1 MSQQHTLDP
10 TARIVVTGMGAVTPL
25 GLNVEETWAS
35 AVAARSGIRS
45 HCFEQYPQI
54 HASVAGMVS
63 EQFSAK
69 DALDGILPR
78 KEIANYLHRT
88 THFSLAAT
96 LEALQQACL
105 LIPNTGED
113 AREKRLVINA
123 AVIDP
128 TAIATIIGT
137 GIGGG
142 EAIGEVQ
149 RGLDAGKEARPKHIL
164 YTLPERVVTPVTK
177 AFGIKGPAYTV
188 VAACATGNIAI
199 TSGVKELMT
208 GDADIAIVGGTEAC
222 NVPVGSSMFDCIH
235 ALDRETDPSRTPR
248 PLDTSAGGFVMGEG
262 AGVLVLERLDHAR
275 RRGATILA
283 EILGYGNSADAF
295 HDTEPSGEGA
305 ERAMRLAVARARAK
319 AADGPIYINLHATA
333 TPTGDPIEMR
343 AVSHVYGDRRA
354 QVAGLSATK
363 SATGHLLGAAGAI
376 EAIFSIQA
384 LRTNTLPP
392 TLHLND
398 PIDEANGWNCVPHEA
413 QSAEIVQAHSNAF
426 GFGGENSTVIFGKV

>member
-1 MSQQHTLDP
+1 VSQYALDP
-10 TARIVVTGMGAVTPL
+10 TTRIVVTGIGAVTPL
-25 GLNVEETWAS
+25 GLTVEETWTN
-35 AVAARSGIRS
+35 AVAGCSGIRS

-63 EQFSAK
+63 ERFSAK
-69 DALDGILPR
+69 DVLDGVLPR

-88 THFSLAAT
+88 TQFSLAAT
-96 LEALQQACL
+96 LEALQQAGL
-105 LIPNTGED
+105 LVANTGED
-113 AREKRLVINA
+113 AKEKRLVIDA
-123 AVIDP
+123 GIVDP

-149 RGLDAGKEARPKHIL
+149 RSLDAGKEARPKHIL

-199 TSGVKELMT
+199 TSGIKELLT
-208 GDADIAIVGGTEAC
+208 GDADVAIVGGTEAC

-235 ALDRETDPSRTPR
+235 ALDREPNPAHTPR
-248 PLDTSAGGFVMGEG
+248 PLDKSAGGFVMGEG

-275 RRGATILA
+275 RRSATVLA
-283 EILGYGNSADAF
+283 EVLGYGNSADAF

-305 ERAMRLAVARARAK
+305 ERAMRLAVARARTK

-343 AVSHVYGDRRA
+343 SVASVYGERRD

-363 SATGHLLGAAGAI
+363 SATGHLLGAAGAV

-384 LRTNTLPP
+384 LRTQTLPP
-392 TLHLND
+392 TLHLED
-398 PIDEANGWNCVPHEA
+398 PIDEARGWNCIPREA
-413 QSAEIVQAHSNAF
+413 QTAEIVQAHSNAF